1 MLRIRLL
8 LLMLGIAVL
17 LNIIAP
23 QVSAQTTVT
32 SGATTS
38 VHLVKYANDGS
49 TILAEKTVS
58 YQWMEENLPV
68 QGDGVVHY
76 YHQGPVF
83 DGDMWDPDETANLKD
98 KGAVMGTDVKDL
110 CDLVGG
116 MSPGD
121 EVTIY
126 AVDGYSEEFA
136 YSNVYEP
143 LYRQGPIVL
152 CWFKAKDTE
161 DNGSFG
167 AGYPGNDAYSDAM
180 QIVFLAKNT
189 NAEGKHVFG
198 NSDMKVCLPEDKYQH
213 FYEGYPSTNGL
224 NGKWINEI
232 RIYTAGTSI
241 EDGKQATHT
250 DASKDSKHF
259 PWVPLVLGVAGLL
272 AVSLGIYLLL
282 FRKDISADQTQQ

>member
-1 MLRIRLL
+1 MLRKRLL
-8 LLMLGIAVL
+8 LLLLGIAVL
-17 LNIIAP
+17 LNVVAS
-23 QVSAQTTVT
+23 QVTAQTNVT

-58 YQWMEENLPV
+58 YKWMEDNLPV
-68 QGDGVVHY
+68 QGDGVTHY

-83 DGDMWDPDETANLKD
+83 DGDMWDPGETANLKD

-121 EVTIY
+121 EIMIC
-126 AVDGYSEEFA
+126 AVDGYSEKFA

-143 LYRQGPIVL
+143 LHRQGPIAL
-152 CWFKAKDTE
+152 CWFKGKDTE
-161 DNGSFG
+161 ANGSYG

-180 QIVFLAKNT
+180 QIVFLARNT
-189 NAEGKHVFG
+189 NVDGRHVFG

-213 FYEGYPSTNGL
+213 FYEGYPSTNGMT
-224 NGKWINEI
+224 GKWINEI
-232 RIYTAGTSI
+232 RIYPAGTSVGAVKESARANI
-241 EDGKQATHT
+241 SGT
-250 DASKDSKHF
+250 SKHS
-259 PWVPLVLGVAGLL
+259 PWVPLVLGVVGLI

-282 FRKDISADQTQQ
+282 ARKEISADQTQQ